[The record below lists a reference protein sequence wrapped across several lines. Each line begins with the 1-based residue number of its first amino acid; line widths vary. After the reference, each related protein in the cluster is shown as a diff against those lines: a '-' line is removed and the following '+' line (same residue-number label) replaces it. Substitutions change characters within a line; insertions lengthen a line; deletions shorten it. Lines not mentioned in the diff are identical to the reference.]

1 MLKKTI
7 KYNDYNGAER
17 EDTFF
22 FNLTQ
27 AEITEMELSTDGG
40 LATRIKAIV
49 EAKNTPEIIKI
60 FKKLILQAYGE
71 KSSDGKRFRKTNDN
85 GVALSLEF
93 SETEA
98 YSKLFMELSTDDAAA
113 AEFVNGI
120 IPESLDKDEVK
131 KATEAAKAVAEGT
144 DK

>member
-27 AEITEMELSTDGG
+27 AEITEMELSTEGG

-85 GVALSLEF
+85 GIALSLEF

>member
-7 KYNDYNGAER
+7 KYKDYNDTER

-40 LATRIKAIV
+40 LATRIKSIV
-49 EAKNTPEIIKI
+49 DAKNTPEIIKI

-71 KSSDGKRFRKTNDN
+71 KSEDGKRFRKTDDN
-85 GVALSLEF
+85 GIALAIAF
-93 SETEA
+93 SETDA
-98 YSKLFMELSTDDAAA
+98 YSKLFMELATNDEAAA
-113 AEFVNGI
+113 DFVNGI
-120 IPESLDKDEVK
+120 IPNSLDKEEVK
-131 KATEAAKAVAEGT
+131 KATEMAKAVSEGT
-144 DK
+144 NN